1 MEVGWKLNAVVHT
14 FKIKVNFFFSLLFI
28 VYDKRLEMRSKC
40 DIQSQ
45 LQYL

>member
-1 MEVGWKLNAVVHT
+1 MEVGWKLNAVAHT
-14 FKIKVNFFFSLLFI
+14 FKMKVNFFSLLFI
-28 VYDKRLEMRSKC
+28 VYDKRLEIRSKC